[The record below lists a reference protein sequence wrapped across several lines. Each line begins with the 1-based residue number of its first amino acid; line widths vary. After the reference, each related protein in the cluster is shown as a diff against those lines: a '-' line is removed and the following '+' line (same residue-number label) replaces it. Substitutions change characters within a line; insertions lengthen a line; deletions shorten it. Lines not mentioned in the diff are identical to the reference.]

1 MDYIP
6 AYAESPSL
14 VLEVE
19 VSSQF
24 DYFQSS
30 QNTQTAGF
38 LASSPYRCT
47 DSPASSSDRGDMDEE
62 MEEMEMMDDGEESP
76 QRRMHADEDLP
87 SDVDRSFN
95 SAMSVSASPCP
106 YPSSNS
112 TTSIFGS
119 FQQRPRKTENLS
131 QPPMLGMA
139 SSVPSPFS
147 TETSRENENDDD
159 SDYRH
164 AQVELSPTGHKYSAK
179 RAGMMFVNMA
189 DVPSFSTKV
198 MSMGKSNTV
207 PIGTKQA
214 IGSTTRVFGRESGKA
229 NALAASSASSSNAF
243 AAKGLML
250 PPPAPLQTRK
260 DPFGDMEM
268 LPAGSVARAGV
279 QIKKARPSSSTS
291 SKRSSAG
298 SGKILFRPSPTRVE
312 VSPHSTIPYLNLD

>member
-1 MDYIP
+1 
-6 AYAESPSL
+6 
-14 VLEVE
+14 
-19 VSSQF
+19 
-24 DYFQSS
+24 
-30 QNTQTAGF
+30 
-38 LASSPYRCT
+38 
-47 DSPASSSDRGDMDEE
+47 
-62 MEEMEMMDDGEESP
+62 
-76 QRRMHADEDLP
+76 
-87 SDVDRSFN
+87 
-95 SAMSVSASPCP
+95 
-106 YPSSNS
+106 
-112 TTSIFGS
+112 
-119 FQQRPRKTENLS
+119 
-131 QPPMLGMA
+131 
-139 SSVPSPFS
+139 
-147 TETSRENENDDD
+147 
-159 SDYRH
+159 
-164 AQVELSPTGHKYSAK
+164 
-179 RAGMMFVNMA
+179 MMFVNMA

-207 PIGTKQA
+207 PMGTKQA

-298 SGKILFRPSPTRVE
+298 SGKMLFRPSPTRVE